1 MIKRESMIALGI
13 SLVLGVLAVYLAN
26 VFLSRSE
33 VRTEAAVVGT
43 TRVAIAAVPLDYGV
57 EITPEKIRFVD
68 FPNASLP
75 AGSFRTIDQL
85 LPMGKKRVALRPI
98 QVNELILASKLTGD
112 GQNASIAAL
121 LPDGKRAA
129 AIRLNE
135 VSGVAG
141 FIQPNDSVDV
151 LVTRQGGQSGDSNQL
166 TDVLLQNVR
175 VIAIDQNAKNADGTP
190 SIAKTATLEVQPVE
204 AQKLA
209 LAQQVGSLS
218 LVLRKP
224 GEEQN
229 NPLVRTVS
237 LNDLRYNLYGGA
249 HYTGPTGA
257 SPGGGFGQALAAAFE
272 PARARIAASAQPMA
286 QHPVRRATGPA
297 VRAPRPVNSNNVEIV
312 RGTEGK
318 DYEVHVYGS

>member
-1 MIKRESMIALGI
+1 MKRESLIALGVA
-13 SLVLGVLAVYLAN
+13 LVLGALAVYLAN
-26 VFLSRSE
+26 IFLSRSE

-43 TRVAIAAVPLDYGV
+43 TRVAVAAVPLDYGV
-57 EITPEKIRFVD
+57 EVTPEKIRFVE

-75 AGSFRTIDQL
+75 AGSFRTINQL

-98 QVNELILASKLTGD
+98 QVNELILASKLSGE
-112 GQNASIAAL
+112 GQSASIAAL

-129 AIRLNE
+129 AIRLND

-229 NPLVRTVS
+229 NPLVQTVS
-237 LNDLRYNLYGGA
+237 LNDLRYSLYGGA
-249 HYTGPTGA
+249 HYAGNG
-257 SPGGGFGQALAAAFE
+257 SSSGGGSFGQSLAAAFE
-272 PARARIAASAQPMA
+272 PARARIAASARPTA
-286 QHPVRRATGPA
+286 QRPARRGANPA
-297 VRAPRPVNSNNVEIV
+297 ARAPRPSNSNSVEIV

>member
-1 MIKRESMIALGI
+1 MKRESLIALGVA
-13 SLVLGVLAVYLAN
+13 LVLGALAVYLAN
-26 VFLSRSE
+26 IFLSRSE
-33 VRTEAAVVGT
+33 VRTETAAMGT
-43 TRVAIAAVPLDYGV
+43 TRVAVAAVPLDYGV
-57 EITPEKIRFVD
+57 EVTPEKIRFVD
-68 FPNASLP
+68 LPNANLP
-75 AGSFRTIDQL
+75 AGSFRTINQL

-98 QVNELILASKLTGD
+98 QVNELILASKLSGE
-112 GQNASIAAL
+112 GQSASIAAL

-129 AIRLNE
+129 AIRLND

-151 LVTRQGGQSGDSNQL
+151 LVTRQAGVSGGAGQQ

-190 SIAKTATLEVQPVE
+190 SIAKTATLEVQPVD

-229 NPLVRTVS
+229 SPLVQTVS
-237 LNDLRYNLYGGA
+237 LNDLRYSLSGGA
-249 HYTGPTGA
+249 RYTGSG
-257 SPGGGFGQALAAAFE
+257 GGGFGQSLAAAFE
-272 PARARIAASAQPMA
+272 PARARIAASAQPTT
-286 QHPVRRATGPA
+286 QRPVRRGASPV
-297 VRAPRPVNSNNVEIV
+297 VRAPRKGNSNSVEIV

-318 DYEVHVYGS
+318 DYEVNVYGS

>member
-1 MIKRESMIALGI
+1 MKRESLIALGI
-13 SLVLGVLAVYLAN
+13 ALVLGALAVYLAN
-26 VFLSRSE
+26 IFLSRSE
-33 VRTEAAVVGT
+33 VRTETAAMGT
-43 TRVAIAAVPLDYGV
+43 TRVAVAAVPLDYGV
-57 EITPEKIRFVD
+57 EVTPEKIRFVD
-68 FPNASLP
+68 LPNANLP
-75 AGSFRTIDQL
+75 AGSFRTINQL

-98 QVNELILASKLTGD
+98 QVNELILASKLSGE
-112 GQNASIAAL
+112 GQSASIAAL

-129 AIRLNE
+129 AIRLND

-151 LVTRQGGQSGDSNQL
+151 LVTRQAGVSGGAGQQ

-190 SIAKTATLEVQPVE
+190 SIAKTATLEVQPVD

-209 LAQQVGSLS
+209 LGQQVGSLS

-229 NPLVRTVS
+229 SPLVQTVS
-237 LNDLRYNLYGGA
+237 LNDLRYSLSGGA
-249 HYTGPTGA
+249 RYSG
-257 SPGGGFGQALAAAFE
+257 SSFGQSLAAAFE
-272 PARARIAASAQPMA
+272 PARARIAASAQPTA
-286 QHPVRRATGPA
+286 QRPVRRVANPA
-297 VRAPRPVNSNNVEIV
+297 ARAPRPSNSNSVEIV

>member
-1 MIKRESMIALGI
+1 MKRESLIALGVA
-13 SLVLGVLAVYLAN
+13 LVLGALAVYLAN
-26 VFLSRSE
+26 IFLSRSE
-33 VRTEAAVVGT
+33 VRNEAAVVGT
-43 TRVAIAAVPLDYGV
+43 TRVAVAAVPLDYGV
-57 EITPEKIRFVD
+57 EVTPEKIRFVE

-75 AGSFRTIDQL
+75 AGSFRTINQL

-98 QVNELILASKLTGD
+98 QVNELILASKLSGE
-112 GQNASIAAL
+112 GQSASIAAL

-129 AIRLNE
+129 AIRLND

-229 NPLVRTVS
+229 NPLVQTVS
-237 LNDLRYNLYGGA
+237 LNDLRYSLYGGA
-249 HYTGPTGA
+249 HYAGNG
-257 SPGGGFGQALAAAFE
+257 SSSGGGSFGQSLAAAFE
-272 PARARIAASAQPMA
+272 PARARIAASARPTA
-286 QHPVRRATGPA
+286 QRPVRRGANPA
-297 VRAPRPVNSNNVEIV
+297 ARAPRPSNSNSVEIV

>member
-1 MIKRESMIALGI
+1 MKRESLIALGVA
-13 SLVLGVLAVYLAN
+13 LVLGVLAVYLAN
-26 VFLSRSE
+26 IFLSRSE
-33 VRTEAAVVGT
+33 VRTETAAMGT
-43 TRVAIAAVPLDYGV
+43 TRVAVAAVPLDYGV
-57 EITPEKIRFVD
+57 EVTPEKIRFVD
-68 FPNASLP
+68 LPNANLP
-75 AGSFRTIDQL
+75 AGSFRTINQL

-98 QVNELILASKLTGD
+98 QVNELILASKLSGE
-112 GQNASIAAL
+112 GQSASIAAL

-129 AIRLNE
+129 AIRLND

-151 LVTRQGGQSGDSNQL
+151 LVTRQAGVSGGAGQQ

-190 SIAKTATLEVQPVE
+190 SIAKTATLEVQPVD

-229 NPLVRTVS
+229 SPLVQTVS
-237 LNDLRYNLYGGA
+237 LNDLRYSLSGGA
-249 HYTGPTGA
+249 RYSG
-257 SPGGGFGQALAAAFE
+257 SSFGQSLAAAFE
-272 PARARIAASAQPMA
+272 PARARIAASAQPTT
-286 QHPVRRATGPA
+286 QRPVRRGASPV
-297 VRAPRPVNSNNVEIV
+297 VRAPRKGNSNSVEIV

-318 DYEVHVYGS
+318 DYEVNVYGS